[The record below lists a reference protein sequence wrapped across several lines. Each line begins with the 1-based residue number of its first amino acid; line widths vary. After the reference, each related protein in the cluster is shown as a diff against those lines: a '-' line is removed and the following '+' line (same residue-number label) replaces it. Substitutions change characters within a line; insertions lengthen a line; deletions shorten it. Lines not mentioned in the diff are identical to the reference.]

1 MEDIIRP
8 PVKGYKYYKN
18 MTYEEMLDLY
28 LRTNSFRKCAALTGT
43 SHTPWKKELERK
55 YLIEKQHNKL
65 FNYIPSD
72 SKPNSIT
79 NDYDWIF
86 RNNRNTA
93 IKEHIKEPLPRG
105 GVSQLDVDPIEDNI
119 YKIGIV
125 SDTHLCSRYQQIE
138 SLWKFYERC
147 SDYGITTVLHAGD
160 LVDGMGVYTDQI
172 YEVFLHSEDDQTKYT
187 VKNYPKIDGINTVFI
202 SGNHD
207 KSFWKKQGSD
217 ICYNVA
223 SRRSDM
229 IYKGS
234 YQADLDIG
242 PIRVCLHHGDGGVTQ
257 SISNKLQKYVLSKIN
272 EKGENAPDALFL
284 GHYHVSAMLFKY
296 YGMLAV
302 QMPCFQLPTP
312 NYMGR
317 KGMNPDI
324 GGIIM
329 DIEILEKD
337 SISMKTEYVGYKPIE
352 DDYS

>member
-1 MEDIIRP
+1 MEDIVRP
-8 PVKGYKYYKN
+8 PMKGYKYYKN
-18 MTYEEMLDLY
+18 MTYKEMLDLY

-43 SHTPWKKELERK
+43 SHTPWKKELEKK
-55 YLIEKQHNKL
+55 YILEKHCNKL
-65 FNYIPSD
+65 FNYVSSSPKQNSD
-72 SKPNSIT
+72 N
-79 NDYDWIF
+79 YDWIF
-86 RNNRNTA
+86 RNNDDTKEC
-93 IKEHIKEPLPRG
+93 IKNPLPRG
-105 GVSQLDVDPIEDNI
+105 GISRLEVDPIEDNI

-147 SDYGITTVLHAGD
+147 SDRGITTILHAGD

-172 YEVFLHSEDDQTKYT
+172 YEVFLHSEDDQTKYAI
-187 VKNYPKIDGINTVFI
+187 KNYPEIDGINTVFI

-217 ICYNVA
+217 ICYNIA
-223 SRRSDM
+223 SQRPDM

-242 PIRVCLHHGDGGVTQ
+242 PVRICLHHGDGGVTQ

-284 GHYHVSAMLFKY
+284 GHYHVSAALFNY

-324 GGIIM
+324 GGIIL
-329 DIEILEKD
+329 DIELFEEGS
-337 SISMKTEYVGYKPIE
+337 SIKPEYVRYKPIE
-352 DDYS
+352 NDYS